1 MIFYN
6 IFMICLEILTYAQFA
21 KGTEVSLEDKIINPT
36 DWVSISRVFSGAFLG
51 ILRQDFKGIYLS
63 FFYDPYFDNFSFKL
77 ISICLA
83 KTNVAQ
89 TQFKNQ
95 AATQKAKVN

>member
-1 MIFYN
+1 M
-6 IFMICLEILTYAQFA
+6 TYAQFA
-21 KGTEVSLEDKIINPT
+21 KGTEISLED
-36 DWVSISRVFSGAFLG
+36 ISTVFSGAFLG

-95 AATQKAKVN
+95 AATQKAKVNQASLKRM